1 MKVKIIKT
9 GKTEDVSE
17 SYGSRLI
24 EQGKAVLFTEKV
36 TADKTAHTRKA
47 E

>member
-1 MKVKIIKT
+1 MKVKIIET

-24 EQGKAVLFTEKV
+24 EQGKAVLFTDKV
-36 TADKTAHTRKA
+36 TTDKAARTRKA